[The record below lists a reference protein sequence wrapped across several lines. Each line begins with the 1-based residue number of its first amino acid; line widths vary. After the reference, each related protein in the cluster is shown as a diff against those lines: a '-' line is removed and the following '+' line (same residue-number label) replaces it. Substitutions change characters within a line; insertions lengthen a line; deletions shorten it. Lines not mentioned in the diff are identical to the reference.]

1 VQKIGDHAMKSL
13 SIILICSAAVACST
27 VQPQVPQLEAPMPAT
42 PAQEQKQQD
51 EEKRAPKKPIVPSN
65 HQDIQIPSRVWEAL
79 DYFVQVWWKQ

>member
-1 VQKIGDHAMKSL
+1 MKSL

-51 EEKRAPKKPIVPSN
+51 EEKRAPKTFRFLQESGKPWTILYRSGGSNEGATALLPS
-65 HQDIQIPSRVWEAL
+65 
-79 DYFVQVWWKQ
+79 KQASILPL